1 MEEKEVL
8 NLEEASA
15 LLGVSMKTLQKILRE
30 EEIPARKIGREWR
43 FSRTALLRWLA
54 EGNSQQYSAAEQIVR
69 EYFDQ
74 LAPEYDASRVKCYG
88 NDLRNLLMD
97 KVAVTAGMRVA
108 DIGCGTGYLTKA
120 LAERA
125 EEVMAVDASREMLN
139 VARREMGKAGLHNIR
154 FLQGA
159 AEELPLS
166 SDHYDLVFANMLLHH
181 LSDPGEALREFCRI
195 LKPGGQVILTD
206 VEEHRHTW
214 VKQEKSDLW
223 LGFHA
228 EELTDWF
235 GEAGFVEAKVEKLGC
250 DCFTTGSQGQ
260 SAHIP
265 IILATGKKSEK
276 GR

>member
-8 NLEEASA
+8 NLEEASN
-15 LLGVSMKTLQKILRE
+15 LLGVSTKTLQKILRE

-43 FSRTALLRWLA
+43 FSRIALLKWLA
-54 EGNSQQYSAAEQIVR
+54 QGNSQQYSAAEQVAR

-88 NDLRNLLMD
+88 DDLRNLLME
-97 KVAVTAGMRVA
+97 KVEVGPEMRVA
-108 DIGCGTGYLTKA
+108 DIGCGTGYLTKV
-120 LAERA
+120 LAEKA
-125 EEVMAVDASREMLN
+125 KEVVAVDASGEMLHVAQREM
-139 VARREMGKAGLHNIR
+139 EKADLANIR
-154 FLQGA
+154 FLSGE
-159 AEELPLS
+159 AEELPLG
-166 SDHYDLVFANMLLHH
+166 DEDFDLVFANMLLHH
-181 LSDPGEALREFCRI
+181 LGDPGEALREFYRI

-223 LGFHA
+223 LGFHP
-228 EELTDWF
+228 EELKEWLQESGF
-235 GEAGFVEAKVEKLGC
+235 MQAEAGRLGC
-250 DCFTTGSQGQ
+250 NCFTTGSQGQ

-265 IILATGKKSEK
+265 ILLATGKKSER